1 MSSNIAPNIES
12 ADVFLGFNFLEYID
26 FDSLKQLISQNTG
39 EEYDVGTVAE
49 LYSMISNDTF
59 NAAFF
64 ECVLFN
70 HLKNVFIHKIAS
82 DKIEFKSKII
92 EIIKNI
98 NTASNI
104 PSALNSYLREDG
116 FNFISKLGKESN
128 FGDKFVVA
136 LEYVENEDIDEAR
149 ILFSQV
155 VINKAGTAEYSVSGV
170 IVDFRNQKCLICLK
184 NKTNLGKAETPELEE
199 KLKSTVSS
207 FHSWIVNQLKYVFD
221 FVNHNVDNSR
231 KHMYEICKGFDEELL
246 KEDRKLI
253 DEKLNESILTDIIKY
268 SEIITSEAIQVSA
281 SDKEAL
287 RKSMLSLMTGVY
299 VKSKYQHSQ
308 LQQKAKALGL
318 PGYPTKIEYTS
329 TKSDKGATQSSG
341 KKEPVGSSD
350 IFHSLY
356 ISFEEA
362 RSLEKWSIAWF
373 TDYENKE
380 PRNHDVI
387 QTTIHAKVSV
397 LHVVFLPTRAL
408 NKELIY
414 HVIRSI
420 GE

>member
-1 MSSNIAPNIES
+1 MSSNIATNMES
-12 ADVFLGFNFLEYID
+12 VDLFLGFNFLEYIE
-26 FDSLKQLISQNTG
+26 FESLRQLISKNTG
-39 EEYDVGTVAE
+39 EEYDAGTVEE
-49 LYSMISNDTF
+49 LYSMVPNDNF
-59 NAAFF
+59 NEAFLN
-64 ECVLFN
+64 CVLFN
-70 HLKNVFIHKIAS
+70 HLKNVFIHNIAS
-82 DKIEFKSKII
+82 DKTDFKSKII
-92 EIIKNI
+92 EIIKDI
-98 NTASNI
+98 NTSSNI
-104 PSALNSYLREDG
+104 PNELNSYVKEEG

-136 LEYVENEDIDEAR
+136 LEYLENEDIDEAR

-155 VINKAGTAEYSVSGV
+155 VINKAGKAEYSVSGV
-170 IVDFRNQKCLICLK
+170 IVDFKNQKCLICLK

-207 FHSWIVNQLKYVFD
+207 FHLWIVSQLKHVFN
-221 FVNHNVDNSR
+221 FENHNVENSR

-253 DEKLNESILTDIIKY
+253 DEKLNESILNDIIKY
-268 SEIITSEAIQVSA
+268 SEMITSQDIQVSM

-299 VKSKYQHSQ
+299 VKSKYQKSH

-329 TKSDKGATQSSG
+329 TKADKGATQSSG

-362 RSLEKWSIAWF
+362 HSLEKWSIAWF

-380 PRNHDVI
+380 PRNYDVI

-397 LHVVFLPTRAL
+397 LHVIFLPTRAL

-420 GE
+420 SD